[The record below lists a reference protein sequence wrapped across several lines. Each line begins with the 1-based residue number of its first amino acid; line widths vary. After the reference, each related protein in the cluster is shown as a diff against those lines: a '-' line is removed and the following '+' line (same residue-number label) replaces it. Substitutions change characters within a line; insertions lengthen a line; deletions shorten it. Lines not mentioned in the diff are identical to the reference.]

1 MEHWHIQLIETVAAI
16 IVYFIARLGFRYLV
30 RKTGTQFQYHVG
42 RITLMKRILSGILMM
57 VLSIFILFVWGV
69 EQSQVLVFFTS
80 ILTVLGIAFF
90 AQWSIISNITSS
102 LIIFFN
108 HPIRVG
114 DHITILDHEFEI
126 SGEVSDIGLY
136 FLIII
141 TDENERITVP
151 SNLFMQKMV
160 KKRQKPED

>member
-1 MEHWHIQLIETVAAI
+1 MERWHIQLIETVAAV
-16 IVYFIARLGFRYLV
+16 IVYFIARFGFRYLV
-30 RKTGTQFQYHVG
+30 RRTGVRLQYQVG
-42 RITLMKRILSGILMM
+42 RITLMKRILSAILLL
-57 VLSIFILFVWGV
+57 VFGIFILFVWGV
-69 EQSQVLVFFTS
+69 EQSQVLLFFTS

-114 DHITILDHEFEI
+114 DHITILDHDFEI
-126 SGEVSDIGLY
+126 SGTVSDIGLY

-141 TDENERITVP
+141 TDDNDRITVP

-160 KKRQKPED
+160 KKRQIEE